1 MAREIIVALNNTAS
15 RFSFKKV
22 DRKALYGSRR
32 RVPLDPAG
40 EACAKGEL
48 TADGALLI
56 RQGMTAQG
64 YFDTNGHWYASR
76 DLTGINPDGSEAEKH
91 DSTLGV
97 EQSLTQVE
105 PQRLLDARVA
115 AVYALDPEELDP
127 DLQIELEA
135 GTIYEF
141 PFNYRAGY
149 APNVAFLVAN
159 PNGFFA
165 LVGQPTEPDWCT
177 LDAPAVEAFDDED
190 DGLDD
195 DLDFEMF

>member
-1 MAREIIVALNNTAS
+1 MAREIVVALNGNAS
-15 RFSFKKV
+15 RFAFKKV
-22 DRKALYGSRR
+22 DRKALYGSRK

-40 EACAKGEL
+40 AECAKGEL

-56 RQGMTAQG
+56 RQGMAAQG
-64 YFDTNGHWYASR
+64 YFDQNGFWYAQK
-76 DLTGINPDGSEAEKH
+76 DLTGLNPDGSEADKI

-97 EQSLTQVE
+97 EQSLVKVDPTRV
-105 PQRLLDARVA
+105 LDARVSV
-115 AVYALDPEELDP
+115 VYALDPADIDG

-135 GTIYEF
+135 GGIFEF

-149 APNVAFLVAN
+149 APQSGFLVAN
-159 PNGFFA
+159 PSGMYV
-165 LVGQPTEPDWCT
+165 LVGRPTEPDWCSLET
-177 LDAPAVEAFDDED
+177 PTVDPLDDD

>member
-1 MAREIIVALNNTAS
+1 MAREIIVALNGNAS
-15 RFSFKKV
+15 RFKFKKV
-22 DRKALYGSRR
+22 DRKALYGARK

-40 EACAKGEL
+40 AACAKGEL

-64 YFDTNGHWYASR
+64 YFDQNGFWYAQK
-76 DLTGINPDGSEAEKH
+76 DLAGLNPDGSEAEKA

-97 EQSLTQVE
+97 EQSLQKVE
-105 PQRLLDARVA
+105 PTRLLDARVSV
-115 AVYALDPEELDP
+115 VYALDAADLDP

-135 GTIYEF
+135 GAIFEF

-149 APNVAFLVAN
+149 APQSAFLVAN
-159 PNGFFA
+159 PSGTYA
-165 LVGQPTEPDWCT
+165 LVGRPTEPDWCA
-177 LDAPAVEAFDDED
+177 LDTPQADPFDED